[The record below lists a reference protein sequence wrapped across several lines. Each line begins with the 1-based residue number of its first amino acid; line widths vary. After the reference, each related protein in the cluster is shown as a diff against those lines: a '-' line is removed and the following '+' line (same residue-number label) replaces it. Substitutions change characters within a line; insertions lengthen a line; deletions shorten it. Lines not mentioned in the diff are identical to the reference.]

1 MKRVL
6 ITGGAGF
13 IAHHLIGQIL
23 KTTDWEVISL
33 DRLDYSG
40 NLNRLHDIM
49 LSFDPEVRKRVKIV
63 HHDLKAEL
71 NPLVRSE
78 VGKVDYILHLAAG
91 SHVDRSIDYP
101 MEFVLDNV
109 IGTTNIL
116 EFARTQKDNLE
127 RFVYFSTDEVFGPAP
142 DGIKYKE
149 NDRYNSTNPYSA
161 TKAAAEEI
169 AVAYENTYG
178 LPIYITHTMNV
189 FGERQHPE
197 KFIPMCIKRA
207 RDGESVTIHS
217 DRTKTIAGSRH
228 YIHAEDVSSAVLFLL
243 QFEENAVKSETS
255 LKAYNELFGPTWGN
269 AKCPKFNIVGSE
281 ELDNLELATI
291 IAEAQGKE
299 LKYEMVD
306 FHSSRPGHD
315 LRYALDGGKMKA
327 LGWEPAKSVRERIA
341 DVTKWTLEN
350 ERWITV

>member
-1 MKRVL
+1 MTSKVL

-13 IAHHLIGQIL
+13 IAHHLIGKIL
-23 KTTDWEVISL
+23 TNTNWDIVTL

-40 NLNRLHDIM
+40 NLNRLHDLM
-49 LSFDPEVRKRVKIV
+49 LSFPESTRKRVRIV

-78 VGKVDYILHLAAG
+78 IGKVDYIFHLAAG
-91 SHVDRSIDYP
+91 SHVDRSIEYP
-101 MEFVLDNV
+101 MEFVMDNV
-109 IGTTNIL
+109 VGTCNIL
-116 EFARTQKDNLE
+116 EFARSQDNLS

-161 TKAAAEEI
+161 SKAGGEEL

-178 LPIYITHTMNV
+178 LPVYITHTMNV

-197 KFIPMCIKRA
+197 KYIPMCIRKV
-207 RDGESVTIHS
+207 RDGESITIHS
-217 DRTKTIAGSRH
+217 DNTRTIPGSRH
-228 YIHAEDVSSAVLFLL
+228 YIHAEDVADAVLFLAEKK
-243 QFEENAVKSETS
+243 FIETT
-255 LKAYNELFGPTWGN
+255 YGG

-281 ELDNLELATI
+281 ELNNLELAQI
-291 IAEAQGKE
+291 IADAQGKE
-299 LKYEMVD
+299 LNYELVD

-315 LRYALDGGKMKA
+315 LRYALCGEKMKE
-327 LGWEPAKSVRERIA
+327 LGWEPAKSVRERIGE
-341 DVTKWTLEN
+341 VTMWTLEN
-350 ERWITV
+350 SRWITI

>member
-1 MKRVL
+1 MKNVL

-13 IAHHLIGQIL
+13 IAHHLIFYLL
-23 KTTDWEVISL
+23 KNTNWNIISL

-40 NLNRLHDIM
+40 NLNRLDNIISKVSKVEKSR
-49 LSFDPEVRKRVKIV
+49 LKVVF
-63 HHDLKAEL
+63 HDLKSEI
-71 NPLVRSE
+71 NPWVKKDL
-78 VGKVDYILHLAAG
+78 GDIHIILHLAAG

-109 IGTTNIL
+109 VGTGNIL
-116 EFARTQKDNLE
+116 EYARTIDKSKKLE
-127 RFVYFSTDEVFGPAP
+127 RFIYFSTDEVFGPAP
-142 DGIKYKE
+142 KGVDYNE

-161 TKAAAEEI
+161 TKAGGEEL
-169 AVAYENTYG
+169 AVAYENTYN

-197 KFIPMCIKRA
+197 KFIPMCIKKI

-217 DRTKTIAGSRH
+217 DKTKKIPGSRH
-228 YIHAEDVSSAVLFLL
+228 YIHAEDVAEAIYFLL
-243 QFEENAVKSETS
+243 TKKIHSEID
-255 LKAYNELFGPTWGN
+255 FGG

-281 ELDNLELATI
+281 ELNNLELAKI
-291 IAEAQGKE
+291 IAKCQNKE

-315 LRYALDGGKMKA
+315 LRYSLSGEKMK
-327 LGWEPAKSVRERIA
+327 K
-341 DVTKWTLEN
+341 
-350 ERWITV
+350 